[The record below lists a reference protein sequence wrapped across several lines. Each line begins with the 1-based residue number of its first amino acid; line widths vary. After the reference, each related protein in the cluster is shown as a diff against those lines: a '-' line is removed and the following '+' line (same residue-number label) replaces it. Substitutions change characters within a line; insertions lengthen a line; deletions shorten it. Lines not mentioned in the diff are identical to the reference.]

1 MCVCICNMVKVVLG
15 VPVEEGEV
23 ADEVEEAE
31 EEGEGEEEEEEG
43 GGGVVEEREKSFL
56 FLL

>member
-1 MCVCICNMVKVVLG
+1 MCVCNMVKVVLG